1 MNDAHTDNLT
11 PLQEITQQYREH
23 LDFSEQLMGE
33 PVRAFTLIYEV
44 KSRLVRHLQ
53 SSQTRGLEGLPP
65 IRMFTPSRRGR
76 SLEFGLNDCRI
87 RLGDRDYRLLHI
99 CNEVDQNHSL
109 LFDDVWMIAARDYL
123 SFYRDLRR
131 MLKLQPTPQPPLMN
145 QPDFDR
151 LWRNTIGFLQR
162 GEEALQRFGVTLK
175 RGVLLMGAPGNG
187 KTTACRWLESE
198 ADRLGY
204 EWRTVSSDQ
213 YQNMCGRG
221 QASRLFELDHP
232 GFVLFDDL
240 DHALRNRDDGFSNLE
255 QSRFLSELD
264 GIRIHQGVVYLF
276 TTNAGI
282 DDLDPAFRRPGR
294 IDHMI
299 QFSPPN
305 FDLRRKFMSNYW
317 PREIA
322 SQLPLDRAVD
332 ETEGLS
338 FAELDEIKKQL
349 VLNYLDSGH
358 WDWEEAWGM
367 FRIRMEE
374 ESPRRFIGFNVPKV
388 NVPNERRVLE

>member
-1 MNDAHTDNLT
+1 MNDTLSDHST
-11 PLQEITQQYREH
+11 PLQEVTRQYREY
-23 LDFSEQLMGE
+23 LDFCEERMGE
-33 PVRAFTLIYEV
+33 PVRAFTLIYDV
-44 KSRLVRHLQ
+44 KCWLLRHLK
-53 SSQTRGLEGLPP
+53 SSQTRGLQGLPP
-65 IRMFTPSRRGR
+65 IRMFTPTRRGR
-76 SLEFGLNDCRI
+76 SLEFGLNDCQF
-87 RLGDRDYRLLHI
+87 RLGERDYRLLYI
-99 CNEVDQNHSL
+99 RNDVDQNQSL
-109 LFDDVWMIAARDYL
+109 LFDDVWIIAASDYL

-131 MLKLQPTPQPPLMN
+131 MLKLQPTAQPPLMTES
-145 QPDFDR
+145 DFDR

-162 GEEALQRFGVTLK
+162 GEEALKRFGVTLK

-198 ADRLGY
+198 ADRFGY

-264 GIRIHQGVVYLF
+264 GIRVRQGVVYLF

-299 QFSPPN
+299 HFSPPN
-305 FDLRRKFMSNYW
+305 ADLRREFMSKYW

-322 SQLPLDRAVD
+322 SQLPLDRAVE
-332 ETEGLS
+332 ETDGLS

-358 WDWEEAWGM
+358 WDWDEALGM
-367 FRIRMEE
+367 FRIRMEDE
-374 ESPRRFIGFNVPKV
+374 TPRRIIGFNAPQV
-388 NVPNERRVLE
+388 

>member
-1 MNDAHTDNLT
+1 MNDTHCDNLT
-11 PLQEITQQYREH
+11 PLQDVTRQYQEY
-23 LDFSEQLMGE
+23 LSFSEELMGE
-33 PVRAFTLIYEV
+33 PVRGFTLLYDV
-44 KSRLVRHLQ
+44 KSQLLRQ
-53 SSQTRGLEGLPP
+53 MKSSRTLGLRGLPP
-65 IRMFTPSRRGR
+65 IRTFTPNRKGR
-76 SLEFGLNDCRI
+76 TLEFGIHDCQI
-87 RLGDRDYRLLHI
+87 RFGDRDYRVLQI
-99 CNEVDQNHSL
+99 CNDIDQDRSSS
-109 LFDDVWMIAARDYL
+109 FDEFWVIAAKDYL
-123 SFYRDLRR
+123 PFYRDLRR
-131 MLKLQPTPQPPLMN
+131 MLKLQPTAQPPLMTES
-145 QPDFDR
+145 DFNR

-162 GEEALQRFGVTLK
+162 GEEALQRFGVSLK

-213 YQNMCGRG
+213 YQNMCGHG
-221 QASRLFELDHP
+221 QASRLFDLDRP

-240 DHALRNRDDGFSNLE
+240 DHALRNREDGISNLE

-264 GIRIHQGVVYLF
+264 GIRVRQGVVYLF

-299 QFSPPN
+299 HFSAPN
-305 FDLRRKFMSNYW
+305 PDLRRDFMSKYW

-322 SQLPLDRAVD
+322 GQLPLDRAVE
-332 ETEGLS
+332 ETGGLS

-358 WDWEEAWGM
+358 WDWDEALGM
-367 FRIRMEE
+367 FRIRMEDE
-374 ESPRRFIGFNVPKV
+374 TPKKFIGFNTP
-388 NVPNERRVLE
+388 RV